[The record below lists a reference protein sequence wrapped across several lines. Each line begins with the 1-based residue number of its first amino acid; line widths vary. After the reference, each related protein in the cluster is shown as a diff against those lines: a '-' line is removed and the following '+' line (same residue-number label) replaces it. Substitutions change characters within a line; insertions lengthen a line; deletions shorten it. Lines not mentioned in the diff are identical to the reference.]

1 MSRRKWLVDTC
12 QLMSLQLPDLTV
24 MDFFFW
30 VRVVKELMQPI
41 VFEELK
47 LYIRDVLNSID
58 DDNRELCE
66 TVCSSILARLLTVHQ
81 CNGKK
86 LWTVQIVNKCNH
98 HVCQYS
104 SVNMFS
110 LVSSDFTY
118 TGCNRRNVRDFG
130 RMFLRSNYTNITQ
143 NTYIQSWT
151 VTEIM
156 AGEVWNFDS
165 CYSLI
170 DYQIHIETGRN
181 MWFL

>member
-1 MSRRKWLVDTC
+1 MVDTC

-86 LWTVQIVNKCNH
+86 L
-98 HVCQYS
+98 
-104 SVNMFS
+104 
-110 LVSSDFTY
+110 
-118 TGCNRRNVRDFG
+118 
-130 RMFLRSNYTNITQ
+130 
-143 NTYIQSWT
+143 
-151 VTEIM
+151 
-156 AGEVWNFDS
+156 
-165 CYSLI
+165 
-170 DYQIHIETGRN
+170 
-181 MWFL
+181 